1 MHEALQM
8 QSGTEAGG
16 WKQLPPTCC
25 RCSGGTTRRDLAGGA
40 LAAAGAAAGSGM
52 RSGQERTA
60 ASASAAISA
69 ASAAGAA
76 LPGLPPALQQ
86 GEAGSC

>member
-1 MHEALQM
+1 M
-8 QSGTEAGG
+8 QQGAEAGG

-25 RCSGGTTRRDLAGGA
+25 RCSGGTMRRDLAGGP
-40 LAAAGAAAGSGM
+40 LVAAVPAAGSGM

-69 ASAAGAA
+69 AFAAGAA
-76 LPGLPPALQQ
+76 FPGLPPALQQ
-86 GEAGSC
+86 GEEGSCT